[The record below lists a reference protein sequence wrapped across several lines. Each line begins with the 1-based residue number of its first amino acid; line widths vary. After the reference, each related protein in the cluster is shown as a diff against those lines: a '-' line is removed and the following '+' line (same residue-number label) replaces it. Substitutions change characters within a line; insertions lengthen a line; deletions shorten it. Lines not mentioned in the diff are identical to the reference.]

1 MIQICLD
8 NSIKIDGESTGLYLG
23 QRREG
28 SFVYSAD
35 HGGANYREHQMPRAR
50 YSASHDAPAS
60 GAAGRSQ
67 LENDIRALLATMK

>member
-1 MIQICLD
+1 MIQICTD

-28 SFVYSAD
+28 SFVYSAG
-35 HGGANYREHQMPRAR
+35 HGGANYKEHPMPHPR

-60 GAAGRSQ
+60 GAAGRAQ
-67 LENDIRALLATMK
+67 LENDIRALFTSLK